1 MTYNIKDFKDLV
13 TLIENT
19 ELTAKETQ
27 TIIYSTIGSM
37 LEVGDNKAKMLSD
50 LKAFWILWGNMPLS
64 KRPIFI

>member
-27 TIIYSTIGSM
+27 KIVYCTIGSM
-37 LEVGDNKAKMLSD
+37 LEVGDNKAKMLSN
-50 LKAFWILWGNMPLS
+50 LKAFWLLWGNKALS
-64 KRPIFI
+64 DRPIFI